1 MIRLLFKY
9 YSLIIILNRTIFV
22 ITRYEKSSKM
32 ADQIVDTIRGD
43 SYLEEINKN
52 FDLIFRAFEDMNKK
66 MEEEENRRVAL
77 EDRVMILEGA
87 IKNNKKRI
95 DNITDIMRDIMRDMN
110 SLSDNKDIKR
120 EIKEIKEDIEEIKE
134 DIWSLRHEGS
144 NMSAD
149 LEKLGS
155 AHLEQMKRIKDK
167 ITNNQIRPITQFNGR
182 GPLRKGLQKQRVLM
196 PLTKGERDI
205 ISIDYKIKDTKNIRT
220 DLHVLMDLI
229 RENKDMKVSEAAR
242 ELGMDERLILKF
254 VKILEQKNLIK
265 FNRKIMGEPVIS
277 IAEGSAI

>member
-1 MIRLLFKY
+1 
-9 YSLIIILNRTIFV
+9 
-22 ITRYEKSSKM
+22 M

-66 MEEEENRRVAL
+66 MGEEENRRVAL

-87 IKNNKKRI
+87 IKNNKKRV

-120 EIKEIKEDIEEIKE
+120 EIEEIKE

-144 NMSAD
+144 NMSAE

-182 GPLRKGLQKQRVLM
+182 GPLRKGLQKQSVLM

-242 ELGMDERLILKF
+242 ELGVDERLILKF

>member
-1 MIRLLFKY
+1 
-9 YSLIIILNRTIFV
+9 
-22 ITRYEKSSKM
+22 
-32 ADQIVDTIRGD
+32 
-43 SYLEEINKN
+43 
-52 FDLIFRAFEDMNKK
+52 MNKK

-120 EIKEIKEDIEEIKE
+120 EIKEIKEDI
-134 DIWSLRHEGS
+134 WSLRHEGS
-144 NMSAD
+144 NMSAE

-205 ISIDYKIKDTKNIRT
+205 ISID
-220 DLHVLMDLI
+220 
-229 RENKDMKVSEAAR
+229 
-242 ELGMDERLILKF
+242 
-254 VKILEQKNLIK
+254 
-265 FNRKIMGEPVIS
+265 
-277 IAEGSAI
+277 

>member
-1 MIRLLFKY
+1 
-9 YSLIIILNRTIFV
+9 
-22 ITRYEKSSKM
+22 M

-120 EIKEIKEDIEEIKE
+120 EIKEIKEDI
-134 DIWSLRHEGS
+134 WSLRHEGS
-144 NMSAD
+144 NMSAE

>member
-66 MEEEENRRVAL
+66 MGEEENRRVAL

-87 IKNNKKRI
+87 IKNNKKRV

-120 EIKEIKEDIEEIKE
+120 EIEEIKE

-144 NMSAD
+144 NMSAE

-182 GPLRKGLQKQRVLM
+182 GPLRKGLQKQSVLM

-242 ELGMDERLILKF
+242 ELGVDERLILKF

>member
-1 MIRLLFKY
+1 
-9 YSLIIILNRTIFV
+9 
-22 ITRYEKSSKM
+22 M

-120 EIKEIKEDIEEIKE
+120 EMEEIKEEMEEIKEEIEEIKE

-144 NMSAD
+144 NMSAE

-242 ELGMDERLILKF
+242 ELGVDERLILKF